1 MTPFPLF
8 LNVPEVPQEVQ
19 VMSMNVNYEE
29 SITKKIQDLSP
40 EQLEEVIDFIE
51 FLKIKRMKKGHIDV
65 SSLLLQ
71 QESVSRIWNSENED
85 LYEL

>member
-1 MTPFPLF
+1 
-8 LNVPEVPQEVQ
+8 
-19 VMSMNVNYEE
+19 MSMNVNYEE
-29 SITKKIQDLSP
+29 TITKKLQDLPP
-40 EQLEEVIDFIE
+40 EMLEEVIDFIE

-71 QESVSRIWNSENED
+71 QESLGRIWDSENED

>member
-1 MTPFPLF
+1 
-8 LNVPEVPQEVQ
+8 
-19 VMSMNVNYEE
+19 MSMNVNYEE
-29 SITKKIQDLSP
+29 TITKKLQDLPP
-40 EQLEEVIDFIE
+40 ELLEEVIDFIE

-71 QESVSRIWNSENED
+71 QKSLSTIWDSENED